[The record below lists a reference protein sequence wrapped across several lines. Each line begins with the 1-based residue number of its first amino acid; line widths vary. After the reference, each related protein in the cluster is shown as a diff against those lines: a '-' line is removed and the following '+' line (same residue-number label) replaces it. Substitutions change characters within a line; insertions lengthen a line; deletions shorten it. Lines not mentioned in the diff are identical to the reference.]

1 MRSFGRILQSKRG
14 FTFMEIILVIVIIA
28 ILTAITIPT
37 IMNWLPNYR
46 LKRASRDL
54 YSRLQLAKMA
64 AVKTNATYAVTYN
77 PAGNSY
83 QVLSDPG
90 PDATWSTADDTN
102 AHPGPDGV
110 YGNADD
116 IAESS
121 PISISDYGSNVRY
134 GPGTAAF
141 DATLAKG
148 ALPGDNVSHTN
159 NTVLLDSTGLVTNLG
174 YVYLANN
181 NGRAYA
187 IGVPTVAGTIEL
199 KAWLGNDWD

>member
-28 ILTAITIPT
+28 ILTAITIPAV
-37 IMNWLPNYR
+37 MNWLPNYR
-46 LKRASRDL
+46 LKRATRDL
-54 YSRLQLAKMA
+54 YSRLQLTKMA
-64 AVKTNATYAVTYN
+64 AVKTNSTYAVVYN

-90 PDATWSTADDTN
+90 PDATWSTVDDTN

-116 IAESS
+116 IAERS

-148 ALPGDNVSHTN
+148 ALPGDNVSHTS

-174 YVYLANN
+174 YVYLAND

>member
-1 MRSFGRILQSKRG
+1 MD
-14 FTFMEIILVIVIIA
+14 
-28 ILTAITIPT
+28 TA
-37 IMNWLPNYR
+37 
-46 LKRASRDL
+46 
-54 YSRLQLAKMA
+54 
-64 AVKTNATYAVTYN
+64 
-77 PAGNSY
+77 
-83 QVLSDPG
+83 SDDCFPG
-90 PDATWSTADDTN
+90 YYLR
-102 AHPGPDGV
+102 V

-199 KAWLGNDWD
+199 KAWLDNDWD